1 MDLTGKQ
8 KRHLRGLGHA
18 LSTTVALGKEGMT
31 ESVLR
36 KARLELEFHEL
47 IKVKVG
53 DGCLDPAAD
62 VGAWLATELDASVA
76 QVIGHTV
83 LLYKRRKKNAI
94 IVLPKASIVA
104 KVAKVA
110 KVTEEPSE

>member
-18 LSTTVALGKEGMT
+18 LSPTVAVGKEGMT
-31 ESVLR
+31 EPVLR
-36 KARLELEFHEL
+36 KARLELEHHEL

-53 DGCLDPAAD
+53 DGCLEPAAD

-83 LLYKRRKKNAI
+83 LLYKRRKRDPL
-94 IVLPKASIVA
+94 IVLPKAEKPA
-104 KVAKVA
+104 KVEAPAKA
-110 KVTEEPSE
+110 PPKDE

>member
-18 LSTTVALGKEGMT
+18 LSSTVAVGKEGMT
-31 ESVLR
+31 EPVLR
-36 KARLELEFHEL
+36 KARLELEHHEL

-53 DGCLDPAAD
+53 DGCLEPAAE

-83 LLYKRRKKNAI
+83 LLYKRRKKDPI
-94 IVLPKASIVA
+94 IVLPKAEKAVVKPA
-104 KVAKVA
+104 KVPPP
-110 KVTEEPSE
+110 TE